1 MLKKR
6 IIPCLD
12 IKDGRT
18 VKGIQFEGLRDAGDP
33 VALAQQYVSEGA
45 DELVFLD
52 ISATLE
58 QRKTLRELVRQIA
71 YAIDIPFT
79 VGGGISTVADAVAL
93 VQSGA
98 DKISIN
104 TAAVLRPQLI
114 EALARQLGSQCI
126 TVAVDTKAVAGTERV
141 FIRGGSTITSLKT
154 MDWVQQVAAYGAG
167 EILLTSIGQ
176 DGTKNGFAL
185 ETTNAVSRL
194 VDIPVIASGGAGK
207 QEDFLSLFQETG
219 ATAALAAGIFHFGEL
234 HISGLKNYLKTKN
247 IPLR

>member
-12 IKDGRT
+12 IKEGRT

-33 VALAQQYVSEGA
+33 VALAQQYVQEGA

-58 QRKTLRELVRQIA
+58 KRKTLQELVKRIA

-79 VGGGISTVADAVAL
+79 VGGGIDTVADAVAL

-104 TAAVLRPQLI
+104 TAAVVRPQLI
-114 EALARQLGSQCI
+114 AELAGRLGSQCI
-126 TVAVDTKAVAGTERV
+126 TVAVDTKAIAGTEYV
-141 FIRGGSTITSLKT
+141 FIRGGSTRTTLKT
-154 MDWVQQVAAYGAG
+154 MDWVQQAAVYGAG
-167 EILLTSIGQ
+167 EILLTSISQ
-176 DGTKNGFAL
+176 DGTKSGFDL
-185 ETTNAVSRL
+185 ETTDAVSRL
-194 VDIPVIASGGAGK
+194 VNIPVIASGGAGK
-207 QEDFLSLFQETG
+207 QQDFLSLFQETG

-234 HISGLKNYLKTKN
+234 RLSALKNYLKNQN